1 MLFWMVLLTI
11 FSSILVYTLYPR
23 NDAVTML
30 DQPLARIAVN
40 DFLTQHLAAEQAA
53 SLINK
58 SSNGKTMSYVYW
70 LNNGGTD
77 DEPYNVPEELY
88 NDFIPASYNFST
100 TYRPTTKVYCIYN
113 GINLSDPQQNT
124 HARLTTR
131 CGITRGN
138 ETTSDFLVTYGTVPK
153 EFGSYIKS
161 LAPQALGRRLFLAE
175 YTNDNVSRDS
185 SGQNIVGSAATT
197 RSFGGYSL
205 KTNCGILKR
214 DASYGDGYSDK
225 RLDFDPDSDLFLDNT
240 RFYTVRFPKA
250 IKGPVEGN
258 LVCITRLSVAYK
270 TDEHNNLRVIYPFNY
285 NVSSYEDEDI
295 GN

>member
-1 MLFWMVLLTI
+1 MLFWMVLLTL

-23 NDAVTML
+23 NDAVTVL
-30 DQPLARIAVN
+30 DQPMARISVN

-53 SLINK
+53 SYIYK
-58 SSNGKTMSYVYW
+58 SNTGQKTMAYVIW
-70 LNNGGTD
+70 MNNGGTD
-77 DEPYNVPEELY
+77 DRPYTVSEELY
-88 NDFIPASYNFST
+88 QDFIPASYKFST
-100 TYRPTTKVYCIYN
+100 TYRPTTKIYCIHN
-113 GINLSDPQQNT
+113 GVNLDDSEQST

-131 CGITRGN
+131 CGVTSGN
-138 ETTSDFLVTYGTVPK
+138 DTTSDFLVTYGTVPK
-153 EFGSYIKS
+153 EFGSYIRK
-161 LAPQALGRRLFLAE
+161 LAPQALGRRLFLTE
-175 YTNDNVSRDS
+175 YTNDDVDS
-185 SGQNIVGSAATT
+185 N

-205 KTNCGILKR
+205 KTNCGILTKKSS
-214 DASYGDGYSDK
+214 SYGDGYTDK
-225 RLDFDPDSDLFLDNT
+225 KLDFDPDSERFLDNT